1 MVDASVSSAFEHSMS
16 EPNKILQLQNGES
29 RVTLCPEIGAAIARF
44 TWKGHDILRPASDK
58 AIAEK
63 LIRQMGSYPLVP
75 YSNRIG
81 QAKLIVADQS
91 FSLRPNFPPEPHAIH
106 GFGWQRAWQVVRRN
120 ADSAELH
127 LKHEPD
133 ADWPFACEVTQ
144 QVRLA
149 ANALHL
155 SLSVKNTDK
164 RTMPAG
170 LGFHPFFPL
179 TPDTHLQTDW
189 RGRWQ
194 MDGDSLPTTLEPVP
208 MEADFSQLRPVS
220 NWKVD
225 HCFTGWS
232 RRAVLDM
239 PTHRMQLD
247 ASEACRQIVVF
258 APNDGR
264 NFIALEP
271 VTNINNAFSLASKG
285 VPDTGMR
292 MLAANET
299 FEISMSITL
308 SGRAALP
315 ATNA

>member
-1 MVDASVSSAFEHSMS
+1 MT
-16 EPNKILQLQNGES
+16 EPIKIVQLQNGES

-44 TWKGHDILRPASDK
+44 TWKGHDILRPAPDQ

-81 QAKLIVADQS
+81 QAKLIVGDQVYT
-91 FSLRPNFPPEPHAIH
+91 LRPNFPPGPHAIH
-106 GFGWQRAWQVVRRN
+106 GFGWQRAWQVVKRN
-120 ADSAELH
+120 AESAELH
-127 LKHEPD
+127 LKHEAD
-133 ADWPFACEVTQ
+133 IDWPFACEATQ
-144 QVRLA
+144 RLQLG

-155 SLSVKNTDK
+155 SLAVKNMDK
-164 RTMPAG
+164 RAMPAG

-189 RGRWQ
+189 RGMWE
-194 MDGDSLPTTLEPVP
+194 MDADSLPTVLGKVP
-208 MEADFSQLRPVS
+208 KEADFSQLRPVS

-225 HCFTGWS
+225 HCFSGWS
-232 RRAVLDM
+232 RRAVLDY

-271 VTNINNAFSLASKG
+271 VTNINNAFALASKG

-292 MLAANET
+292 VLAANER

-308 SGRAALP
+308 SGRAVPP
-315 ATNA
+315 AANA

>member
-1 MVDASVSSAFEHSMS
+1 MSSAFENSMA
-16 EPNKILQLQNGES
+16 EPVKIVQLQNGDS
-29 RVTLCPEIGAAIARF
+29 RVTLCPEIGAAIARY
-44 TWKGHDILRPASDK
+44 TWKGHDILRPAPDK

-63 LIRQMGSYPLVP
+63 LVRQMGDYPLVP

-81 QAKLIVADQS
+81 QAKLIVGDQT
-91 FSLRPNFPPEPHAIH
+91 FPLRPNFPPEPHAIH
-106 GFGWQRAWQVVRRN
+106 GFGWQRAWQVVKRN

-127 LKHEPD
+127 LTHDPD
-133 ADWPFACEVTQ
+133 IDWPFACEATQ
-144 QVRLA
+144 HLRLT

-155 SLSVKNTDK
+155 KLAVKNTDQ
-164 RTMPAG
+164 RAMPAG

-179 TPDTHLQTDW
+179 TADTHLQTEW
-189 RGRWQ
+189 RGMWQ
-194 MDGDSLPTTLEPVP
+194 MGSDSLPTSLGPVP

-225 HCFTGWS
+225 HCFTGWH
-232 RRAVLDM
+232 RRAVLDY

-271 VTNINNAFSLASKG
+271 VTNINNAFALAAKG
-285 VPDTGMR
+285 VAESGMR
-292 MLAANET
+292 MLAANES

-308 SGRAALP
+308 SGRAAPP
-315 ATNA
+315 ANNA

>member
-1 MVDASVSSAFEHSMS
+1 MT
-16 EPNKILQLQNGES
+16 EPIKIVQLQNGES
-29 RVTLCPEIGAAIARF
+29 RVTLCPETGAAIARF
-44 TWKGHDILRPASDK
+44 TWKGHDILRPAPDK

-81 QAKLIVADQS
+81 LAKLIVGDQA
-91 FSLRPNFPPEPHAIH
+91 FSLRPNFPPGPHAIH
-106 GFGWQRAWQVVRRN
+106 GFGWQRAWQVVKRN
-120 ADSAELH
+120 AESAELH
-127 LKHEPD
+127 LRHEPD
-133 ADWPFACEVTQ
+133 TDWPFACEATQ
-144 QVRLA
+144 HLRLGT
-149 ANALHL
+149 NALHL
-155 SLSVKNTDK
+155 SLAVKNTDK
-164 RTMPAG
+164 RAMPAG

-189 RGRWQ
+189 RGMWQ
-194 MDGDSLPTTLEPVP
+194 MGDDSLPTMLGPVP

-225 HCFTGWS
+225 HCFTSWN
-232 RRAVLDM
+232 RRAVLDY

-271 VTNINNAFSLASKG
+271 VTNINNAFALAAKG
-285 VPDTGMR
+285 VSESGMR
-292 MLAANET
+292 MLAANER

-308 SGRAALP
+308 SGRAAPP
-315 ATNA
+315 AANA